1 MLKLLQEEY
10 KAYILAGFPYAM
22 LDALRKE
29 LDLMKTLILP
39 LITIS
44 RPTSIV
50 ERIAFKKRKASRYR
64 AVKRRKYWSP
74 QLLFLS
80 PVSTA
85 SDKFEKHIKRYG
97 SMHSQTTEQSDDCS
111 TEPKKVA
118 PFASLS

>member
-39 LITIS
+39 F

-64 AVKRRKYWSP
+64 AVKRRLVSTAP
-74 QLLFLS
+74 LLS

-111 TEPKKVA
+111 TEPKKVT
-118 PFASLS
+118 PFASLSKL